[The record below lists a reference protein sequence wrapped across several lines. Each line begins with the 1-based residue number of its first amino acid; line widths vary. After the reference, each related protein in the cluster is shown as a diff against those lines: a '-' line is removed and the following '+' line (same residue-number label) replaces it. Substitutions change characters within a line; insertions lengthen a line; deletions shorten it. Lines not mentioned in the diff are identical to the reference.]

1 MTSKSLSKSKLMAL
15 RQCPKKLWLS
25 TYRKDMAVVSAA
37 TEARFARGHEVGAV
51 ARAQMPDG
59 ILIDAPLDLK
69 RALRETQAALA
80 SNPRRPVF
88 EATFAHGDCLVQVD
102 ALIPDGA
109 AWRLCEVKASNSLKP
124 EHAPDCAV
132 QTWVANGT
140 GIKVSQTELVH
151 LNPAFVYGGGGNY
164 DGLFTFESMDATI
177 QPLIDQVPAWIAEGQ
192 AVLIRAPIE
201 PFQSRRNEAT
211 RIAA

>member
-1 MTSKSLSKSKLMAL
+1 MTRKSLSKSRLMAL

-37 TEARFARGHEVGAV
+37 TEARFARGHEVGAA
-51 ARAQMPDG
+51 ARAQVPGG
-59 ILIDAPLDLK
+59 ILIDAPRDLE
-69 RALRETQAALA
+69 RALRETQAALT
-80 SNPRRPVF
+80 SNPLRPVF

-109 AWRLCEVKASNSLKP
+109 AWRLCEVKSSNAVKP